1 MHLLLLRFTVPK
13 SKLYEFDLALKRLV
27 KWPVLKVQTHTPDT
41 NFETFEFIRTW
52 NNQEEMQAD
61 LSSHAFNNLVG
72 AVKVLGQVQQSCIY
86 RVEEESNLSLDA
98 Y

>member
-27 KWPVLKVQTHTPDT
+27 KWPVLKVHAHTGDA

-52 NNQEEMQAD
+52 NNQEEMQVD
-61 LSSHAFNNLVG
+61 LSSPAFNNLVG
-72 AVKVLGQVQQSCIY
+72 AVKVLGQVEQSCIY
-86 RVEEESNLSLDA
+86 RVEEQMDLSLDT